1 MGQFQDKWGSN
12 SGDIADQKTKCY
24 INLFLANEIGED
36 TTFDTKKIYFSIL
49 VKFTYMMACLNLS
62 EQIYIF
68 QFLPVLDF
76 KISHEFPFTNCD
88 KIIVFTSNSKT
99 LKKASQTLPFGLKYI
114 HLLLLFIFN
123 IICPLRQSVTFLWKF
138 YPYLAQLSMSH
149 KNYPYGIVSIS
160 LTIHILN
167 AFLHAKI
174 SNSMDI
180 IDQKTSGQ
188 KICLSRILHRKAVYS
203 FISGICSISKLTSSK
218 N

>member
-1 MGQFQDKWGSN
+1 MKLVKIIHLIQ
-12 SGDIADQKTKCY
+12 
-24 INLFLANEIGED
+24 
-36 TTFDTKKIYFSIL
+36 KKIYFSIL

-76 KISHEFPFTNCD
+76 KISNEFPFTNGD
-88 KIIVFTSNSKT
+88 KIIVFTSTSKT
-99 LKKASQTLPFGLKYI
+99 LKKHLKPFRLVFGLKYI

-123 IICPLRQSVTFLWKF
+123 IIFPLRQSTTFLWNF
-138 YPYLAQLSMSH
+138 YPYLAQLRMSH

-167 AFLHAKI
+167 AFLQAKI
-174 SNSMDI
+174 SNSI
-180 IDQKTSGQ
+180 NIVDQKTSGR

-218 N
+218 I